1 MTEDRSEREVYY
13 RQEQYRLRCIED
25 DPSSTDEQVAS
36 ARQALKNLAKQYA
49 QEMGVITDDIFFTQQ
64 EMDKG

>member
-36 ARQALKNLAKQYA
+36 ARQALKNLAKQYE
-49 QEMGVITDDIFFTQQ
+49 QEMSVITGDIFFSQK